1 MRFSVLA
8 ATALAI
14 LSPVTASLVDKWDFL
29 AGKALINQV
38 SYHFSNPE
46 ASLSCT
52 PLTAT
57 VRREWYALP
66 DSSCSQPQSFT
77 SRH

>member
-1 MRFSVLA
+1 MRFSVLVASTLA
-8 ATALAI
+8 A
-14 LSPVTASLVDKWDFL
+14 LSPATASLIDKWDFL
-29 AGKALINQV
+29 AGKALVNQV

-57 VRREWYALP
+57 VRKEW
-66 DSSCSQPQSFT
+66 
-77 SRH
+77 